1 MTEAPISK
9 NNTSPAITARLEDRT
24 RWQLRER
31 IKELTALHK
40 TAEILQKHCGDVAQT
55 INRLLLIIPPAYQY
69 PEITGARIVYG
80 ATKYATDN
88 FKTTRWMQHAEF
100 MVDQGKQG
108 HIEVCY
114 LKKCPS
120 MDDGPF
126 LTEERALINSLAE
139 LLQLFFQ
146 RHLFEKS
153 IIEMN
158 ERLENLVKDRTS
170 ELIKANNALEQEIAL
185 RREKD
190 RQIVTYQQQLRA
202 LASEASLAEERERRE
217 IACNLHDHIGQALA
231 FAKAKLRDLQGYS
244 AFSGIEKDVEE
255 IRNLVGQIIQYTRTL
270 TSELS
275 PPTLYELG
283 LEHALSWLAE
293 QFQKKYHL
301 RIEVRTTKIPL
312 VLKDDIRIIL
322 YKSVRELLINVVK
335 HAKASI
341 ATIALSNKDN
351 VIQIRVMDDGIGCPQ
366 AVATPVSNDGVGF
379 GLFSIRERLKH
390 YGGNL
395 VIQNPP
401 GGGTMVT
408 LSLQSQPK
416 YLAES

>member
-1 MTEAPISK
+1 MTEASISK
-9 NNTSPAITARLEDRT
+9 NHTSSAIITRFEDRT

-40 TAEILQKHCGDVAQT
+40 TAEIVQQHCGDVAQT

-69 PEITGARIVYG
+69 PETTGARIVYG
-80 ATKYATDN
+80 ATEYATEN

-108 HIEVCY
+108 RIEVCY
-114 LKKCPS
+114 LKKCPP
-120 MDDGPF
+120 MDEGPF

-146 RHLFEKS
+146 RHLFEKN

-158 ERLENLVKDRTS
+158 EGLENLVKDRTS
-170 ELIKANNALEQEIAL
+170 DLLKANSALEQEIAI

-202 LASEASLAEERERRE
+202 LASEVSLAEERERRE

-231 FAKAKLRDLQGYS
+231 FLKAKLRDLQGYS

-255 IRNLVGQIIQYTRTL
+255 IRNLVGQIIHYTRTL

-293 QFQKKYHL
+293 QFQKKYRL
-301 RIEVRTTKIPL
+301 RIEVKTAKTPL

-335 HAKASI
+335 HAKAGI
-341 ATIALSNKDN
+341 ATIALSDNDN
-351 VIQIRVMDDGIGCPQ
+351 VIRISVMDDGIGCPQ
-366 AVATPVSNDGVGF
+366 AATTPVSNGGVGF
-379 GLFSIRERLKH
+379 GLFSIRERLKN

-401 GGGTMVT
+401 EGGTMVT
-408 LSLQSQPK
+408 LSLQSQPE
-416 YLAES
+416 YLAQS

>member
-1 MTEAPISK
+1 MPEAPISK
-9 NNTSPAITARLEDRT
+9 NNISPAITPRLKDRT

-40 TAEILQKHCGDVAQT
+40 TAEILQQHCGDVAQT

-88 FKTTRWMQHAEF
+88 FKTTRWMQDAEF
-100 MVDQGKQG
+100 MVDQDKQG

-146 RHLFEKS
+146 RHLFEKG

-231 FAKAKLRDLQGYS
+231 FAKAKLWDLQGYS

-283 LEHALSWLAE
+283 LEQALSWLAE
-293 QFQKKYHL
+293 QFQKKYRL
-301 RIEVRTTKIPL
+301 RIEVKKTKIPL

-341 ATIALSNKDN
+341 ATITLSNNDN
-351 VIQIRVMDDGIGCPQ
+351 VIQIRVMDDGIGLSPSSGN
-366 AVATPVSNDGVGF
+366 PGF
-379 GLFSIRERLKH
+379 QRRSRFWF
-390 YGGNL
+390 
-395 VIQNPP
+395 IQHP
-401 GGGTMVT
+401 
-408 LSLQSQPK
+408 
-416 YLAES
+416 

>member
-1 MTEAPISK
+1 MTEAPIFK
-9 NNTSPAITARLEDRT
+9 NHTLSATITRFEDRT
-24 RWQLRER
+24 RWQLQER

-40 TAEILQKHCGDVAQT
+40 TAEILQQHYGDVAQT

-80 ATKYATDN
+80 VIEYATDN
-88 FKTTRWMQHAEF
+88 FKRTRWMQHAEF

-108 HIEVCY
+108 RIEVSY
-114 LKKCPS
+114 LKKCPP
-120 MDDGPF
+120 MNEGPF

-146 RHLFEKS
+146 RHLFEKN

-158 ERLENLVKDRTS
+158 EGLENLVKDRTAD
-170 ELIKANNALEQEIAL
+170 LLKANSALEQEIAI

-202 LASEASLAEERERRE
+202 LASEVSLAEERERRE

-231 FAKAKLRDLQGYS
+231 FLKAKLRDLQGYS

-255 IRNLVGQIIQYTRTL
+255 IRNLVGQIIHYTRTL

-293 QFQKKYHL
+293 QFQKKYRL
-301 RIEVRTTKIPL
+301 RIEVKTTKTPL
-312 VLKDDIRIIL
+312 VLKDDIRVIL

-341 ATIALSNKDN
+341 ATIALSNDDN
-351 VIQIRVMDDGIGCPQ
+351 VIRIRVMDDGIGCPQ
-366 AVATPVSNDGVGF
+366 AATTPISNDGVGF
-379 GLFSIRERLKH
+379 GLFSIRERLKN

-401 GGGTMVT
+401 EGGTMVT
-408 LSLQSQPK
+408 LSLQSQPE
-416 YLAES
+416 YLVES